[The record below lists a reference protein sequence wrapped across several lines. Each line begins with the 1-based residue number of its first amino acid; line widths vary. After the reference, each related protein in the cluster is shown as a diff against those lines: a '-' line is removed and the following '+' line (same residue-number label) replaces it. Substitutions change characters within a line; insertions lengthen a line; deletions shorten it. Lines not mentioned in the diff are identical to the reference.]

1 MYISARVLTGGIRVY
16 SGTSRSDD
24 SIVDRSDQTLDST
37 IFHQLRIINLIF
49 FIPFIIIF

>member
-1 MYISARVLTGGIRVY
+1 VFLQGEIRVY
-16 SGTSRSDD
+16 SGTSRSDG

-49 FIPFIIIF
+49 LIPFIFIF

>member
-1 MYISARVLTGGIRVY
+1 VFLQGEIRVY
-16 SGTSRSDD
+16 SGTSSSDG

-49 FIPFIIIF
+49 FIPFIMMF